1 MRLAAQAKGGFYPTP
16 PRVLDLLAT
25 LLRPPARLPTRYDG
39 TVRLLDPC
47 CGAGAALAQL
57 ASRLH
62 PYTTLSL
69 ETYGVELHQE
79 RSVQAT
85 GCLDHTL
92 ATDLF
97 AAAIANRAFGL
108 LLLNPPYDHDGEQQR
123 SEHRFLL
130 HCTRYLAEHG
140 VLVFI
145 VPRRRLPVSARFLAA
160 HYRRLACWAFP
171 HPERAAFDQV
181 VLTGCRRA
189 RPQPDPAAEQQIH
202 RWAEGE
208 LRELTPAPS
217 PPYTVPATP
226 AGELLFSTRTVDP
239 LAAAAEA
246 RRSGLWTHAT
256 VTDALW
262 PPQTRAPGRCC
273 RCAAGIWP
281 CWWRPASWITSAWKR
296 TASAC
301 WSRGAPPRSWCWWSA
316 PASRRPAANG
326 CAPRSSPSTCTPAP
340 SPTSPPSP
348 PVGTGPPRHAAAPV
362 PARDRRGRILFT

>member
-25 LLRPPARLPTRYDG
+25 RLRPPARLPARYEG

-47 CGAGAALAQL
+47 CGAGAALAHL
-57 ASRLH
+57 TSRLH
-62 PYTTLSL
+62 PYSALPL

-79 RSVQAT
+79 RSTQAT
-85 GCLDHTL
+85 TRLDHTL

-108 LLLNPPYDHDGEQQR
+108 LLLNPPYDHDGEEKR
-123 SEHRFLL
+123 SEHRFLR

-189 RPQPDPAAEQQIH
+189 RSQPDPAAEQQLH
-202 RWAEGE
+202 RWAEEE
-208 LRELTPAPS
+208 LRALTPAPT
-217 PPYTVPATP
+217 PLYTVPATP
-226 AGELLFSTRTVDP
+226 AGDLLFSTRTVDP

-246 RRSGLWTHAT
+246 RRTGLWTHAT
-256 VTDALW
+256 ITDALW
-262 PPQTRAPGRCC
+262 PPQTPRPRPLLPLRRGHLAMLV
-273 RCAAGIWP
+273 AAGFLDNL
-281 CWWRPASWITSAWKR
+281 CLEANGQRLLVKGR
-296 TASAC
+296 TAKELVLVERTRAQET
-301 WSRGAPPRSWCWWSA
+301 RRERLRTTVVALDLHTGAITDI
-316 PASRRPAANG
+316 AA
-326 CAPRSSPSTCTPAP
+326 
-340 SPTSPPSP
+340 
-348 PVGTGPPRHAAAPV
+348 
-362 PARDRRGRILFT
+362 

>member
-25 LLRPPARLPTRYDG
+25 RLRPPARLPAGAQG

-47 CGAGAALAQL
+47 CGAGAALADL
-57 ASRLH
+57 AGRLH
-62 PYTTLSL
+62 PYSALPL

-79 RSVQAT
+79 RSTQAT
-85 GCLDHTL
+85 TRLDHTL

-108 LLLNPPYDHDGEQQR
+108 LLLNPPYDHDGEEKR
-123 SEHRFLL
+123 SEHRFLR

-145 VPRRRLPVSARFLAA
+145 MPRRRLPVSARFLAA

-171 HPERAAFDQV
+171 RPERAAFDQV

-189 RPQPDPAAEQQIH
+189 RAQPDPAAEQQIH
-202 RWAEGE
+202 RWAEAE
-208 LRELTPAPS
+208 LRALTPAPT
-217 PPYTVPATP
+217 PLYTVPATP
-226 AGELLFSTRTVDP
+226 AGDLLFSTRTVDP

-246 RRSGLWTHAT
+246 RRTGLWAHAT

-262 PPQTRAPGRCC
+262 PPETPRPRPLLPLRRGHLAMLVAAGFLDNLCLEANGQRLLVKGRTAKELVLVERTRAQEVRRERLRTTVVALDLATGAITDI
-273 RCAAGIWP
+273 AA
-281 CWWRPASWITSAWKR
+281 
-296 TASAC
+296 
-301 WSRGAPPRSWCWWSA
+301 
-316 PASRRPAANG
+316 
-326 CAPRSSPSTCTPAP
+326 
-340 SPTSPPSP
+340 
-348 PVGTGPPRHAAAPV
+348 
-362 PARDRRGRILFT
+362 